1 MKLTEITKQ
10 MMMTMIAMIVT
21 LVLTFVLKLYHATI
35 NKFHSINYFFSINIS
50 QVFRAKLLSLF
61 S

>member
-10 MMMTMIAMIVT
+10 MMMTMMTMITMIVT

-35 NKFHSINYFFSINIS
+35 NKFHTIQYFFSINIS
-50 QVFRAKLLSLF
+50 QVFRAKPL
-61 S
+61 